1 MIDVVS
7 DSPVLEYSTRL
18 SSMQP
23 SASPPLPIRISVSRT
38 STTVTSDMPASVGGD
53 SPSLPSVAIS
63 SSTAVE
69 FPDPAPPSGD
79 GVGEGNGV
87 DDTEHLDPETLRNP
101 TPTPIPTQDPDA
113 TYTIENLTRPSIV
126 LPPPSH
132 INIFA
137 ASEPPSLPIH
147 PIFSND
153 EIHVPLATTA
163 AASCASSEGKT
174 PNVYINGLP
183 PHFPEDQLFALTRP
197 FGSVR
202 SVRSFTRHV
211 GERESGYGFVL

>member
-101 TPTPIPTQDPDA
+101 TPHSDSDSRSRCYIHYREFNPPQHSTPSSIPHQHLCGFRA
-113 TYTIENLTRPSIV
+113 SLIAYT
-126 LPPPSH
+126 SH
-132 INIFA
+132 F
-137 ASEPPSLPIH
+137 L
-147 PIFSND
+147 
-153 EIHVPLATTA
+153 
-163 AASCASSEGKT
+163 
-174 PNVYINGLP
+174 
-183 PHFPEDQLFALTRP
+183 
-197 FGSVR
+197 
-202 SVRSFTRHV
+202 
-211 GERESGYGFVL
+211 